1 MDKIYIGTDV
11 GGSIIKSFTIYNG
24 EERFQDKDN
33 SVLKH
38 DGYVNTSDYVVDE
51 SDPTTQLDLNVKI
64 VNNPKG
70 QFKLNVSKLTDEINN
85 NRWLLGTLAKAV
97 STNST
102 KVQLGRGKMRQHQY
116 YLNIIGS
123 IVLDMKENGLKSADV
138 TLGVLLPAKQFFDL
152 EKEMITE
159 LLSSNIE
166 VKNNLTGEIFNIRI
180 REENIIIKP
189 EAVVAF
195 TSVFIGKDGK
205 ITDLGKTFAP
215 KFNIVIDIGENT
227 TDIAAVRQGKP
238 DPLTFHSFDYAGS
251 LLMQYFERE
260 IYRKFEGYQPTAEE
274 LRSTYSKGTITLGV
288 YEEWVGE
295 EISQANEEFARR
307 LFQDFTQIYLL
318 GKDIK
323 LPQIAAFMFI
333 GGGSIKIDKVLS
345 VGEHFM
351 NLVKEECKYVSSFSP
366 DEIRLANIHGL
377 AEVVRQEKRKQ
388 ELGR

>member
-1 MDKIYIGTDV
+1 MDKIFHGVDI
-11 GGSIIKSFTIYNG
+11 GGSTIKSFTIYNG
-24 EERFQDKDN
+24 VEKFDTKDN

-38 DGYVNTSDYVVDE
+38 DGYVNTSDYVADE
-51 SDPTTQLDLNVKI
+51 SDSSTKLDLSIKI
-64 VNNPKG
+64 SNNPKG
-70 QFKLNVSKLTDEINN
+70 QYKLNVTKITEEINN
-85 NRWLLGTLAKAV
+85 SRWLLGSLAKSV

-102 KVQLGRGKMRQHQY
+102 KVQLGRGKMKQHQY

-123 IVLDMKENGLKSADV
+123 LILDMTRNKVNNAEV

-159 LLSSNIE
+159 LLRSSIE
-166 VKNNLTGEIFNIRI
+166 VKNNLTGEIYNILI
-180 REENIIIKP
+180 KEENIIIKP

-195 TSVFIGKDGK
+195 TSVFIGPDGK
-205 ITDLGKTFAP
+205 ITEIGKKYAP
-215 KFNIVIDIGENT
+215 KFNIVVDVGENT
-227 TDIAAVRQGKP
+227 TDIAAIRQGKP
-238 DPLTFHSFDYAGS
+238 DPLTFDSFDYAGS

-260 IYRKFEGYQPTAEE
+260 IYRKFDGYQPTAEE
-274 LRSTYSKGTITLGV
+274 LRNTYSKGTITLGV
-288 YEEWVGE
+288 CEEWVGE

-307 LFQDFTQIYLL
+307 LFQDFTQMYLL

-351 NLVKEECKYVSSFSP
+351 KLVKEECKYVSSFSP

-377 AEVVRQEKRKQ
+377 AEVIRQENRKQ
-388 ELGR
+388 SIKG